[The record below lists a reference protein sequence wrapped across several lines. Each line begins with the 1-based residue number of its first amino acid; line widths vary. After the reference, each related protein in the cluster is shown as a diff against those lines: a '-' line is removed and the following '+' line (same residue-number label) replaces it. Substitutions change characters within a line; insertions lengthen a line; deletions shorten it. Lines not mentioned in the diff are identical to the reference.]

1 MKAAIFN
8 RDGDLVT
15 VVNIPQWAVT
25 MLKEGRC
32 LRLPE
37 RIPTPT
43 LAELVDPPLMTRMR
57 AVALRAL
64 NRTATA
70 LECDDDETALLVQ
83 AAFAPG
89 QQREL
94 NEREYLAEGRGARKL
109 MGALQF
115 MARQRRG
122 DA

>member
-1 MKAAIFN
+1 MRAAIFN

-15 VVNIPQWAVT
+15 VVDIPQWAVT
-25 MLKEGRC
+25 MLKDGRC

-37 RIPTPT
+37 RIQPPTP
-43 LAELVDPPLMTRMR
+43 AELVDPPLMTRMR
-57 AVALRAL
+57 AVSLRAL

-89 QQREL
+89 QVHELQRR
-94 NEREYLAEGRGARKL
+94 ERNAEGRGALKL
-109 MGALQF
+109 MNALQS